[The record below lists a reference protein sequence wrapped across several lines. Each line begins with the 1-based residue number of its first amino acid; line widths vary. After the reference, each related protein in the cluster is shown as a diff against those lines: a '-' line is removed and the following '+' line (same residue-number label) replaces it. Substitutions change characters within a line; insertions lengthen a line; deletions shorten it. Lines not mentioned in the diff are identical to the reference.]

1 MKDKNKKAPEEAGKA
16 ILDFLASDQISGID
30 TGVSVEIQNQLMRL
44 CESYE
49 LALQRVDHLEQE
61 LHARKADAKV
71 QRVHL
76 KETVKAVLRTLK
88 ASLPKKAYKKL
99 AIK

>member
-1 MKDKNKKAPEEAGKA
+1 MKTKAKKAPDEVGKT
-16 ILDFLASDQISGID
+16 ILDFLASDEISGTD
-30 TGVSVEIQNQLMRL
+30 TGVSVEIQNQLLRL
-44 CESYE
+44 CEGYE

-76 KETVKAVLRTLK
+76 KETVKAVARTLK
-88 ASLPKKAYKKL
+88 ATLPKKAYKKL
-99 AIK
+99 GIK